1 MKNKLISDYNKKKRK
16 IKKRL
21 KEFKKIENKKDIFS
35 ELCFC
40 ILTPQSKAVYCDK
53 AISNLK
59 KSELLFKGNKEAIS
73 KKLKGFAR
81 FHNKKGE
88 YLVGARTL
96 FTNRN
101 DLDIKCKLDPNDTLK
116 TREWLVK
123 NVKGLGYKEASHFLR
138 NIGLG
143 ENMAIL
149 DVHILRNLKRLGV
162 IEEIPSS
169 ITKKKY
175 IDIENRM
182 RRFSHKLNVPLEE
195 LDLLFWSNETGFVFK

>member
-1 MKNKLISDYNKKKRK
+1 MQKKLISEYNKKKDK
-16 IKKRL
+16 IKNRL
-21 KEFKKIENKKDIFS
+21 KEFKRIKDNRNVFS

-53 AISNLK
+53 AICFLK
-59 KSELLFKGNKEAIS
+59 KSNLLFKGNKQAIA

-96 FTNRN
+96 FTNGK
-101 DLDIKCKLDPNDTLK
+101 DLNIKYKLDPLDTLK
-116 TREWLVK
+116 TRQWLVK

-149 DVHILRNLKRLGV
+149 DVHILRSLKKLGV
-162 IEEIPSS
+162 IEEIPGS

-182 RRFSHKLNVPLEE
+182 RGFSDKLNIPLGE